1 METDSQS
8 SCYLRSSKSYT
19 LVLLREEGGHEYEGH
34 RSNTKTIDTA
44 NQDQAGEGEEGEGGK
59 ENTETHGEGGGGNDE
74 DEKDKMWTAIKTGQ
88 DEGRHHVA
96 KSYHNLVKRN
106 GGTIL

>member
-19 LVLLREEGGHEYEGH
+19 LVLLREEGGHEYEWY

-44 NQDQAGEGEEGEGGK
+44 NQDQAGEGEEGEGGE
-59 ENTETHGEGGGGNDE
+59 ENTETHGEGGESNDE
-74 DEKDKMWTAIKTGQ
+74 DEEDKMWATVKTGQ
-88 DEGRHHVA
+88 DEWRHHVA
-96 KSYHNLVKRN
+96 KSYHNLVIRN